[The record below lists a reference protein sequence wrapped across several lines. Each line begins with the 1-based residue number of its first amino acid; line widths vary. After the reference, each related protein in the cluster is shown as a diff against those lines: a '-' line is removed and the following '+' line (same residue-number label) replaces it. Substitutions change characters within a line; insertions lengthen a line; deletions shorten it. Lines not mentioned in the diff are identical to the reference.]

1 VAETRTRTRTA
12 RARPGAGRL
21 AMRLIVILYLSF
33 LLVIPVSLIFW
44 RTFSHGFAP
53 VWHALQDPAMT
64 SAFRV
69 TAIVTGISVVIDTV
83 FGVTISLLLV
93 RYRFPGRRF
102 LDAILDLPLAISPVV
117 VGLALILVY
126 GKYGWFGGFLE
137 RNGFQVIF
145 ALPGMVLATVFT
157 SLPLVAREVM
167 PVLEEIGTEQEQ
179 AARTLG
185 AGPTQTFR
193 RVTLPAIRW
202 ALAYGVVLSMARCL
216 GEYGA
221 VSVVSGRLVNKTQT
235 LPLIVDQSFQNYDVT
250 TAYTASFVLAAI
262 AIASLVV
269 ISVLRPKERA

>member
-1 VAETRTRTRTA
+1 MAEPRTRTT
-12 RARPGAGRL
+12 RARPGVGRL

-44 RTFSHGFAP
+44 RTFSHGVAP

-69 TAIVTGISVVIDTV
+69 TGIVTGISVVIDTV

-93 RYRFPGRRF
+93 RYRFFGRRF

-137 RNGFQVIF
+137 RHGFQVIF

-167 PVLEEIGTEQEQ
+167 PVLEEIGVEQEQ

-269 ISVLRPKERA
+269 ISLLRPKERA

>member
-1 VAETRTRTRTA
+1 VAEPRSARTRTR
-12 RARPGAGRL
+12 PGAARL
-21 AMRLIVILYLSF
+21 TMRVVVIAYLSL

-44 RTFSHGFAP
+44 RTFSNGVAP

-83 FGVTISLLLV
+83 FGVGISLLLV
-93 RYRFPGRRF
+93 RYRFPGRAF
-102 LDAILDLPLAISPVV
+102 LDAVLDLPLAISPVV

-126 GKYGWFGGFLE
+126 GRYGWFGGWLE
-137 RNGFQVIF
+137 SHGFQVIF

-167 PVLEEIGTEQEQ
+167 PVLEEIGIEQEQ

-185 AGPTQTFR
+185 AGSGQTFR
-193 RVTLPAIRW
+193 RITLPAIRW

-216 GEYGA
+216 
-221 VSVVSGRLVNKTQT
+221 VNKTQT
-235 LPLIVDQSFQNYDVT
+235 LPLVVDQSFQNYDVT

-269 ISVLRPKERA
+269 ISILRPKERA

>member
-221 VSVVSGRLVNKTQT
+221 VSVVSGHLVNKTQT
-235 LPLIVDQSFQNYDVT
+235 LPLIVDQSFQDYDVT